1 MIPLH
6 PDHAKL
12 MQAYREHGETP
23 HPGEITTVVTFRH
36 KVNALLDQLHPMA
49 AQSLDGVLQSLINEG
64 KMSEQASDVAANTAM
79 ASFVLAIVRATFNT
93 TDAQHMLASVLTG
106 TKDQAQPCW
115 ASVHADITIHGIAD
129 NANVATRVKFI
140 NALREIVGR
149 RAPRNAM
156 GTPLVSDVDLMCAGL
171 DEWREAVDKAIGR
184 KGGKP

>member
-12 MQAYREHGETP
+12 LQAYRDRGETP
-23 HPGEITTVVTFRH
+23 HPGEIAAVVTFRH
-36 KVNALLDQLHPMA
+36 KVNALLEQLHPMA
-49 AQSLDGVLQSLINEG
+49 AQSLDGVLQGLINDG
-64 KMSEQASDVAANTAM
+64 KMNEKASDVVANTAM
-79 ASFVLAIVRATFNT
+79 ASFVLAIVRATFDT

-106 TKDQAQPCW
+106 TKEGAQACW
-115 ASVHADITIHGIAD
+115 ASVHADIAIHGIAD
-129 NANVATRVKFI
+129 NANVALRVKFV

-156 GTPLVSDVDLMCAGL
+156 GTPLVSDVDLLCAGL

-184 KGGKP
+184 KGGGK